1 MTGKERKEEGRE
13 RRRRQKWALVPA
25 WDRSGRGAG
34 GAGLDLGR
42 AGSLGSTRRRVV
54 TPPALGETTQLP
66 GPGSLPGVVCN
77 CGSGPGQVQ
86 ARPLVGGQ
94 GRCEAGASGAN
105 LDRRFIF
112 QVAVPSLGLGVPCS
126 PLPGARC
133 TPPPPL
139 KTLGSVSVLHPE
151 RWSPRPLRV
160 LAVQEGPPQGKSP
173 LIGACRWTLRSLGRG
188 ALQCLVSRPCP
199 GGRCLGLSHELTRGS
214 LSWA

>member
-1 MTGKERKEEGRE
+1 MGKR
-13 RRRRQKWALVPA
+13 L
-25 WDRSGRGAG
+25 SF
-34 GAGLDLGR
+34 
-42 AGSLGSTRRRVV
+42 
-54 TPPALGETTQLP
+54 P
-66 GPGSLPGVVCN
+66 GPIALPGVVCN

-112 QVAVPSLGLGVPCS
+112 QVAVPSLGLWVPCS

-139 KTLGSVSVLHPE
+139 KTLGSGNLVSRGPSRSWVGVGTDGNGAPGGAGGGDHAPSGAQRRRFVAVVSVLHPE